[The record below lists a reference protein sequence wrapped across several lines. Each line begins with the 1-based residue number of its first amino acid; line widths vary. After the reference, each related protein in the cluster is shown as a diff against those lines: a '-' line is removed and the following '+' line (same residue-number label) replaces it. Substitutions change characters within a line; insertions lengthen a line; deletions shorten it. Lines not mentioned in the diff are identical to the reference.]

1 MDIKTTTP
9 LIDLGQLRTEWQGIF
24 SPRYDDELIEKYI
37 HRQFLEE
44 ASTYAARYNNRA
56 HWKNLI
62 SLVQKH
68 SSLRTPRPT
77 ILDIGSGAGNSV
89 FPLLDLFPDAR
100 VVATDLSVPL
110 LRLLKGDLDRL
121 YPDHECLVMQLN
133 AEQLVFAAEQF
144 DLVCGG
150 AILHHLLRPEQT
162 LLECH
167 RVLKPGGAAVFF
179 EPFELGNQVLAM
191 ALGHLLELNSLREDP
206 QQRISAEVCDFL
218 QAVRRDYDAR
228 KGRQK
233 PAVLLE
239 QLDDKHLFTK
249 GHFEEIQRSAG
260 FEGLTFVPIS
270 DAQEIFSAQAKVL
283 LQLGMGRSETALP
296 DWAWNHLR
304 QLDDH
309 FSADLRGELSFEFC
323 VIFAK

>member
-44 ASTYAARYNNRA
+44 ASTYAARYNDRA
-56 HWKNLI
+56 HWKNLL
-62 SLVQKH
+62 SLAQEH
-68 SSLRTPRPT
+68 SSLRAPRPA

-89 FPLLDLFPDAR
+89 FPLLDLYPDAR

-110 LRLLKGDLDRL
+110 LQVLKGDLDRL
-121 YPDHECLVMQLN
+121 YPGRECLVMQLN
-133 AEQLVFAAEQF
+133 AEQLVFATDQF

-162 LLECH
+162 ILECH

-191 ALGHLLELNSLREDP
+191 ALRHLLELNSLRGDP
-206 QQRISAEVCDFL
+206 GQPISADVCKFL
-218 QAVRRDYDAR
+218 QAVCTDYDAR

-233 PAVLLE
+233 PAALLE

-249 GHFEEIQRSAG
+249 DYFEELQRSAG
-260 FEGLTFVPIS
+260 FEKLSFVPLCEP
-270 DAQEIFSAQAKVL
+270 DEIFSAQAKTL
-283 LQLGMGRSETALP
+283 LRLGMGRSETALP
-296 DWAWNHLR
+296 DWAWKHLR
-304 QLDDH
+304 RIDDH
-309 FSADLRGELSFEFC
+309 FSAELRGELSFEFC